1 MAGGA
6 ERKARDMRVSR
17 RRLWG
22 AAVGAGVLALTAC
35 APGTGDDAE
44 ATDEGAKTIEVGLIT
59 SQTGP
64 LAAYGKAFLEGF
76 DAGLDYATD
85 GTGEVDGTKIEIRRG
100 DDAGDPDKG
109 VQLAKQYIGEGVNI
123 LTGSVSS
130 GVALPLAEQA
140 AQNKVLFVSG
150 AAAADAITGVN
161 GYTFRSG
168 RQSMQDVATAGTFLD
183 DLAGKKVLVF
193 AQDNAFGQG
202 NAAAVNA
209 LLGPDGKGAK
219 VSSLLVAED
228 IKEFTSFAQQI
239 IDKKPDL
246 VFVAWAGET
255 TGAMWQALE
264 QQGVF
269 DTAPIVTGLG
279 DIASYGAYG
288 PVAEKISFLSHY
300 FASAPDNEVND
311 AMVQAV
317 EKAGSQADLFTPD
330 GFVAAQMVVH
340 AIEEG
345 KGDVDAMVS
354 ALEGWT
360 FDAPKGEQTIRE
372 SDHAMLQPMYQA
384 KLVADGDSYTPELVE
399 TVGADDVAPPEAG

>member
-1 MAGGA
+1 MACDHRPKGT
-6 ERKARDMRVSR
+6 DMRVSR
-17 RRLWG
+17 MQLWG

-35 APGTGDDAE
+35 APGTSDGASADGE
-44 ATDEGAKTIEVGLIT
+44 TTDTVEVGLIT

-85 GTGEVDGTKIEIRRG
+85 GSGEAGGVKIEVRKG

-109 VQLAKQYIGEGVNI
+109 VQLAKQFIGDGVNL

-130 GVALPLAEQA
+130 GVALPIAEQA
-140 AQNKVLFVSG
+140 AQNKVLFISG
-150 AAAADAITGVN
+150 AAAADAVTGVN
-161 GYTFRSG
+161 DYTFRSG
-168 RQSMQDVATAGTFLD
+168 RQSVQDVATAGTFLD

-202 NAAAVNA
+202 NTAAVTA
-209 LLGPDGKGAK
+209 LLGPDGQGAK
-219 VSSLLVAED
+219 VSPLLAAED

-269 DTAPIVTGLG
+269 DAAPVVTGLG
-279 DIASYGAYG
+279 DISSYGAYG
-288 PVAEKISFLSHY
+288 PVGEKIGFLSHY
-300 FASAPDNEVND
+300 FSTAPDNEVND
-311 AMVQAV
+311 AMVKAV
-317 EKAGSQADLFTPD
+317 EDAGSQADLFTPD
-330 GFVAAQMVVH
+330 GFVAAQMVVR

-345 KGDVDAMVS
+345 QGDVDAMIS

-360 FDAPKGEQTIRE
+360 FQAPKGEQTVRAG
-372 SDHAMLQPMYQA
+372 DHAMLQPMYQA
-384 KLVADGDSYTPELVE
+384 KLVADGDSFVPELVE
-399 TVGADDVAPPEAG
+399 TVAADQVAPPEAG